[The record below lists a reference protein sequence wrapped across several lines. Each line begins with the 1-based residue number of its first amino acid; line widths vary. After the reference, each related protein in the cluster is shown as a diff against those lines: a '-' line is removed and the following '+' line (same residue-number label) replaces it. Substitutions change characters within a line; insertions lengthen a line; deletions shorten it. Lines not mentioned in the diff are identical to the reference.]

1 MSQTKDTN
9 PKAALGAA
17 KPGLSVVPST
27 ALYAMAAAHMDG
39 AYKYGAHNWRVSGV
53 SARTY
58 YDAAMRH
65 LTAWWEGEQI
75 APDSGV
81 PHLGHVMACMA
92 ILLDAEANGQLN
104 DDRPVALPEGWME
117 RWRELHAE
125 LTADRTAVEPFTETK
140 HGRK

>member
-65 LTAWWEGEQI
+65 LTAWWEGE
-75 APDSGV
+75 
-81 PHLGHVMACMA
+81 
-92 ILLDAEANGQLN
+92 
-104 DDRPVALPEGWME
+104 DDRPGQRRGPPRARHGLHGYLDRREGQ
-117 RWRELHAE
+117 RH
-125 LTADRTAVEPFTETK
+125 ADR
-140 HGRK
+140 

>member
-1 MSQTKDTN
+1 MKTKDTN

-17 KPGLSVVPST
+17 KPGLSVVPCT

-39 AYKYGAHNWRVSGV
+39 AYKYGAHNWRKDGV

-65 LTAWWEGEQI
+65 LTAWWEGEDI

-81 PHLGHVMACMA
+81 DHLGHVMACMA
-92 ILLDAEANGQLN
+92 ILIDAKVNGKLN
-104 DDRPVALPEGWME
+104 DDRPLRPPAGWMAE
-117 RWRELHAE
+117 HREAHKFI
-125 LTADRTAVEPFTETK
+125 TNGRTAVEPFTEK
-140 HGRK
+140 EHGGS